1 MDQVELLKMYAVRLA
16 QRLGDNQKCLEF
28 TASRDTGHGI
38 ETMTAEVSEYSKIV
52 RVIYSYEGCHANEK
66 LPKRIY
72 ASVSVLVEECYPFEF
87 SRGVAYT
94 YFPDIENLLEQ
105 L

>member
-28 TASRDTGHGI
+28 TASRDTGYGV
-38 ETMTAEVSEYSKIV
+38 ETMLVEVRNYDQYV
-52 RVIYSYEGCHANEK
+52 RVVYHYEGCHANQK
-66 LPKRIY
+66 LPKKHY
-72 ASVSVLVEECYPFEF
+72 ASVSVLVEQCCSFDF
-87 SRGVAYT
+87 IRGGAYT
-94 YFPDIENLLEQ
+94 YFPDIEKLLEQ